1 MTGIIAV
8 DKPREFTSF
17 DVVAVLRGRLRIKR
31 IGHGGTLD
39 PMATG
44 VLPVFVGSAAKAIS
58 LIPDTEKQYT
68 AGFKLGVTSDT
79 LDIWGTLGE
88 EKEVSVTRSEL
99 EDVLSRFRGNIQQVP
114 PMYSALKVDGRRL
127 CDLARNGVEV
137 ERKPRPV
144 TISGL
149 SLQEFDGKSGV
160 LDVSCSA
167 GTYIRSL
174 ISDIG
179 EALGTGAVMTGL
191 VRTRSCGF
199 SIEECTPLSEL
210 RTMSPEE
217 LKDRLFSVERVFG
230 GLERIEL
237 DSVQNRLYL
246 NGVRLD
252 TSRLTR
258 MPKINE
264 LCRVYY
270 EGEFLG
276 VAKANDSG
284 ELIPV
289 KRFPDD
295 GAYGDPHK

>member
-17 DVVAVLRGRLRIKR
+17 DVVAVLRGKLRIKR

-44 VLPVFVGSAAKAIS
+44 VLPVFVGNAAKAIS
-58 LIPDTEKQYT
+58 LIPDTGKRYT
-68 AGFKLGVTSDT
+68 AGFELGVTSDT
-79 LDIWGTLGE
+79 LDVWGTLSGK
-88 EKEVSVTRSEL
+88 KEVCVTRSEL
-99 EDVLSRFRGNIQQVP
+99 EDVLSRFRGNTEQIP
-114 PMYSALKVDGRRL
+114 PMYSALKVDGKKL
-127 CDLARNGVEV
+127 CDLARSGVIV

-149 SLQEFDGKSGV
+149 SVMEFDGKSGV

-179 EALGTGAVMTGL
+179 EALGVGAVMTSL

-210 RTMSPEE
+210 RQMSFEE
-217 LKDRLFSVERVFG
+217 LKGSLFPVERVFS

-252 TSRLTR
+252 TSRLER
-258 MPKINE
+258 MPKTNE

-276 VAKANDSG
+276 VARSNDSG

-295 GAYGDPHK
+295 GA

>member
-8 DKPREFTSF
+8 DKPQEFTSF
-17 DVVAVLRGRLRIKR
+17 DVVAVLRGKLKIKR

-58 LIPDTEKQYT
+58 LIPDNDKRYT
-68 AGFKLGVTSDT
+68 AGFELGVTSDT
-79 LDIWGTLGE
+79 LDIWGTLSGK
-88 EKEVSVTRSEL
+88 KEASVSRDEL
-99 EDVLSRFRGNIQQVP
+99 ENVLSRFRGNIEQIP
-114 PMYSALKVDGRRL
+114 PMYSALKVDGRKL
-127 CDLARNGVEV
+127 CDLARSGVTV

-144 TISGL
+144 TITGL
-149 SLQEFDGKSGV
+149 SVTEFDGKNGV

-174 ISDIG
+174 VSDIG
-179 EALGTGAVMTGL
+179 EALGVGAVMTSL

-210 RTMSPEE
+210 RQMSPEE
-217 LKDRLFSVERVFG
+217 LKGRLFPVERVFS

-237 DSVQNRLYL
+237 DSKQNRLYL

-252 TSRLTR
+252 TSRLSLK
-258 MPKINE
+258 PKTNE

-276 VAKANDSG
+276 VARANDSG

-295 GAYGDPHK
+295 GA